1 MRLFKYLHPDR
12 TDVLKNAKIR
22 YSSPSTLNDPFEVK
36 PFLTG
41 IAPNKELESGLNLY
55 LPDYLIKEY
64 EKLPRELRRKISLEK
79 FKQAAN
85 NQMPKI
91 HEYMYEAQQEILPVI
106 QIKMEKV
113 FDEMFG
119 ILCLTESPKNLLMWA
134 HYADSHQGFVI
145 EFHSDHPYFNRRLT
159 SEDDFRCLK
168 KVIYSQNRPNID
180 LSEIKNIEPFLTKGE
195 EWSYETEWRIMDN
208 LEKAS
213 EVIGEGVNA
222 VHLFNFPKSIIKTVI
237 FGCKMSET
245 KKLEIKEILSS
256 SIEYANVKCEQTQID
271 KSKYALTF
279 S

>member
-41 IAPNKELESGLNLY
+41 IAPNKLLESGLNSHLSE
-55 LPDYLIKEY
+55 LLVAEY
-64 EKLPRELRRKISLEK
+64 EKLPREFRRKISIDK
-79 FKQAAN
+79 FKQTAN
-85 NQMPKI
+85 NQMPKM
-91 HEYMYEAQQEILPVI
+91 HEYMYEAQQEILPLI
-106 QIKMEKV
+106 QMKMDKV

-145 EFHSDHPYFNRRLT
+145 EFDSDHPYFDRRLT

-168 KVIYSQNRPNID
+168 KVIYRKNRPNID

-195 EWSYETEWRIMDN
+195 EWGYETEWRIMDN
-208 LEKAS
+208 LQKAS
-213 EVIGEGVNA
+213 EIIGEGVNGI
-222 VHLFNFPKSIIKTVI
+222 HLFNFPKSIVKAVI
-237 FGCKMSET
+237 MGCKMSET
-245 KKLEIKEILSS
+245 KKLEIKNILSS
-256 SIEYANVKCEQTQID
+256 SIEYANVKFVQTQID
-271 KSKYALTF
+271 QSKYALTF